1 MSDPELRRINKRLD
15 ELERKIEF
23 GRIILEDRKEE
34 ANEGELDNKVYY
46 STPDGG
52 IIKTTKVRMFCDW
65 CGRRNDN
72 FDMCV
77 VCGKKICNECSIH
90 FEGKILCPECLGTLH
105 PLSKEEFKV
114 LKSLASEI
122 KDLDTIATL
131 ARIKI
136 DKVRKCVR
144 SLIEK
149 GLIQKE
155 GFFPFYEINLLDQGV
170 EVLNAY
176 EQVFQRY
183 EDVAIFEKE
192 LERALIEKP

>member
-1 MSDPELRRINKRLD
+1 
-15 ELERKIEF
+15 
-23 GRIILEDRKEE
+23 
-34 ANEGELDNKVYY
+34 
-46 STPDGG
+46 
-52 IIKTTKVRMFCDW
+52 
-65 CGRRNDN
+65 
-72 FDMCV
+72 
-77 VCGKKICNECSIH
+77 
-90 FEGKILCPECLGTLH
+90 
-105 PLSKEEFKV
+105 
-114 LKSLASEI
+114 LASEI

-155 GFFPFYEINLLDQGV
+155 GFFPFYEINLLDQGI